1 MYRNFKEIEKKAI
14 KLGPK
19 KVAVLFPDDLD
30 VLRSVVDGYRKGLIH
45 PVLIGNRNRIK
56 KVAAQINLS
65 LNGFEFVDQRDPQDA
80 ANQCIE
86 LVRTN
91 RVSFV
96 VKGKIITSFLYRSL
110 IRHTQDFA
118 PDQVPCTLCFHQAP
132 GIEKIFVVTDP
143 GVNIQPDTA
152 VKQKILNNAITVFH
166 HIGCR
171 QPKVM
176 ILSAKHYGDITSAAQ
191 KDADILSRLVRKN
204 LDGKCRICESRN
216 FIEAFGN
223 HIIDTASFPDIFL
236 VPNIDAGNILV
247 KSIDHLG
254 GGIRQCVTVGGGILV
269 LTPSR
274 SDGYSARITNLA
286 LGVVLSSS
294 KMEK

>member
-1 MYRNFKEIEKKAI
+1 MYKNFKEIGKRAI

-30 VLRSVVDGYRKGLIH
+30 VLRSVIDGNRKGLIH
-45 PVLIGNRNRIK
+45 PVLIGNRNRIE
-56 KVAAQINLS
+56 KVAAQNNLS
-65 LNGFEFVDQRDPQDA
+65 LNGFEFIDQMDPQDA

-110 IRHTQDFA
+110 IRHTEEFA

-132 GIEKIFVVTDP
+132 GIEKIFVITDP
-143 GVNIQPDTA
+143 GVNIYPDTT
-152 VKQKILNNAITVFH
+152 VKQKILNNAITVLH
-166 HIGCR
+166 RIGCR

-176 ILSAKHYGDITSAAQ
+176 ILSAKQYGNTVSAVQ
-191 KDADILSRLVRKN
+191 KNADILSRIVRKN
-204 LDGKCRICESRN
+204 LDGKSGICQSRN

-274 SDGYSARITNLA
+274 SDGYSARIKNLA
-286 LGVVLSSS
+286 LGVVLSSQ
-294 KMEK
+294 KLEK

>member
-1 MYRNFKEIEKKAI
+1 MYRNFKEIEKRAI

-30 VLRSVVDGYRKGLIH
+30 VLRSLIDGNRKGLIH

-56 KVAAQINLS
+56 KVAAQKNLL
-65 LNGFEFVDQRDPQDA
+65 LNGFEFIDQRDPQDA
-80 ANQCIE
+80 ANHCIE

-110 IRHTQDFA
+110 IRHTQEFA
-118 PDQVPCTLCFHQAP
+118 PDQVPCTLCFHHAP

-143 GVNIQPDTA
+143 GVNVYPDIT
-152 VKQKILNNAITVFH
+152 VKQKILNNAITVLH
-166 HIGCR
+166 SMGCR

-176 ILSAKHYGDITSAAQ
+176 ILAANHYNDTVSTAQ

-204 LDGKCRICESRN
+204 LDGKCRIYDSRN
-216 FIEAFGN
+216 FIKAFGN
-223 HIIDTASFPDIFL
+223 RIIDTASFPDIFL

-247 KSIDHLG
+247 KGIDHLV
-254 GGIRQCVTVGGGILV
+254 GGIRQCVTVGGGIFV

-274 SDGYSARITNLA
+274 SDGYSARIKNLG
-286 LGVVLSSS
+286 LGVVLSSQ
-294 KMEK
+294 KLEK

>member
-1 MYRNFKEIEKKAI
+1 MYRNFKEIEKRAI
-14 KLGPK
+14 ELGPE
-19 KVAVLFPDDLD
+19 KVAVLFPDDSD
-30 VLRSVVDGYRKGLIH
+30 VLRSVIDGNRKGLIH
-45 PVLIGNRNRIK
+45 PVLIGNRKRIE
-56 KVAAQINLS
+56 KVAEQNNLS
-65 LNGFEFVDQRDPQDA
+65 LNGFEFIDQKDPQDA

-86 LVRTN
+86 LVRTK

-110 IRHTQDFA
+110 IRHTQEFA
-118 PDQVPCTLCFHQAP
+118 PDQVPCTLCFHRAQ
-132 GIEKIFVVTDP
+132 GIEKVFVITDP
-143 GVNIQPDTA
+143 GVNVYPDTT
-152 VKQKILNNAITVFH
+152 VKQKILNNAITVLH

-176 ILSAKHYGDITSAAQ
+176 ILAAKHLGETVSKAQ
-191 KDADILSRLVRKN
+191 KDADILSRIVRKN

-216 FIEAFGN
+216 FIDAFDN
-223 HIIDTASFPDIFL
+223 QIIDTASFPDIFL

-247 KSIDHLG
+247 KGIDHLG
-254 GGIRQCVTVGGGILV
+254 GGIRQCVTVGGGISV

>member
-1 MYRNFKEIEKKAI
+1 MYQNFKEIEKRAI
-14 KLGPK
+14 ELGPK

-30 VLRSVVDGYRKGLIH
+30 VLRSVIDGNRKGLIH
-45 PVLIGNRNRIK
+45 PVLIGNRNRIE
-56 KVAAQINLS
+56 KVAAQNNLS
-65 LNGFEFVDQRDPQDA
+65 LNDFEFIDRKDPQNA

-110 IRHTQDFA
+110 IRHTQEFA

-143 GVNIQPDTA
+143 GVNVYPDIT
-152 VKQKILNNAITVFH
+152 VKQKILNNAITVLH
-166 HIGCR
+166 RMGCK

-176 ILSAKHYGDITSAAQ
+176 ILIANHYNGTVSTAQ

-204 LDGKCRICESRN
+204 SIGKCRIVDSRN

-223 HIIDTASFPDIFL
+223 RIIDTASFPDIFL

-254 GGIRQCVTVGGGILV
+254 GGIRQCVTVGGGISV

-274 SDGYSARITNLA
+274 SDGYSARIKNLA
-286 LGVVLSSS
+286 LGVVLSSQ
-294 KMEK
+294 KLEK

>member
-1 MYRNFKEIEKKAI
+1 MYRNFKEIEKRAI

-19 KVAVLFPDDLD
+19 KVAVLFPDDSD
-30 VLRSVVDGYRKGLIH
+30 VLRSLIDGNRKGLIH

-56 KVAAQINLS
+56 KVAAQKNLS
-65 LNGFEFVDQRDPQDA
+65 LNGFEFIDQIDPQDA

-110 IRHTQDFA
+110 IRHTQEFA
-118 PDQVPCTLCFHQAP
+118 PDQVPCTLCFHQAQ

-143 GVNIQPDTA
+143 GVNVYPDIT
-152 VKQKILNNAITVFH
+152 VKQKILNNAITVLH
-166 HIGCR
+166 RMGCR

-176 ILSAKHYGDITSAAQ
+176 ILAANHYNGTVSTAQ
-191 KDADILSRLVRKN
+191 KDADILSRLVRK
-204 LDGKCRICESRN
+204 DSIGKCRIGDSRN

-223 HIIDTASFPDIFL
+223 QIIDTASFPDIFL

-254 GGIRQCVTVGGGILV
+254 GGIRQCVTVGGGISV

-274 SDGYSARITNLA
+274 SDGYSARIKNLA
-286 LGVVLSSS
+286 LGVVLSSQ
-294 KMEK
+294 KLEK

>member
-1 MYRNFKEIEKKAI
+1 MYRNFKEIEKRAI

-30 VLRSVVDGYRKGLIH
+30 VLRSLIDGNRKGLIH
-45 PVLIGNRNRIK
+45 PVLIGNRNRIE
-56 KVAAQINLS
+56 KVAAQKNLS
-65 LNGFEFVDQRDPQDA
+65 LNGFEFIDQIDPQDA

-86 LVRTN
+86 LVRTK

-110 IRHTQDFA
+110 IRHTEEFA
-118 PDQVPCTLCFHQAP
+118 PDQVPCTLCFHQAQ
-132 GIEKIFVVTDP
+132 GIEKVFVITDP
-143 GVNIQPDTA
+143 GVNIYPDTT
-152 VKQKILNNAITVFH
+152 VKQKILNNAITVLH
-166 HIGCR
+166 RMGCK

-176 ILSAKHYGDITSAAQ
+176 ILAANHYNDTLSAAQ
-191 KDADILSRLVRKN
+191 KDADTLSRLVRK
-204 LDGKCRICESRN
+204 DSIGKCRIFDSRN

-223 HIIDTASFPDIFL
+223 QIIDTASFPDIFM

-247 KSIDHLG
+247 KGIDHLG
-254 GGIRQCVTVGGGILV
+254 GGIRQCVTVGGGISV

-274 SDGYSARITNLA
+274 SDGYSARIKNLA
-286 LGVVLSSS
+286 LGVVLSSQ
-294 KMEK
+294 KLEK

>member
-1 MYRNFKEIEKKAI
+1 MYRNFKEIEKRAI
-14 KLGPK
+14 ELGPK

-30 VLRSVVDGYRKGLIH
+30 VLRSVIDGNRKGLIH
-45 PVLIGNRNRIK
+45 PVLIGNRNRIE
-56 KVAAQINLS
+56 KVAAQKNLS
-65 LNGFEFVDQRDPQDA
+65 LNGFEFIDQVDPQDA

-86 LVRTN
+86 LVRTD

-110 IRHTQDFA
+110 IRHTQQFA

-132 GIEKIFVVTDP
+132 GIEKVFVITDP
-143 GVNIQPDTA
+143 GVNIYPDIT
-152 VKQKILNNAITVFH
+152 VKEKILNNAIYVLY

-176 ILSAKHYGDITSAAQ
+176 ILSAKHYGDTISAAQ
-191 KDADILSRLVRKN
+191 KDADILSRLLRKD
-204 LDGKCRICESRN
+204 LIGKCRICESHN

-223 HIIDTASFPDIFL
+223 RIIDTASFPDIFL

-247 KSIDHLG
+247 KGIDHLG

-274 SDGYSARITNLA
+274 SDGYSARIKNLS
-286 LGVVLSSS
+286 LGVVLSSQ
-294 KMEK
+294 KLEE